1 MSHLKTDP
9 PFKQTIT
16 EPKSLGPF
24 RFIASIALLLS
35 GILFFLYPTLRPFS
49 DETTLQGAFA
59 FSSMSWL
66 LSHLLGI
73 IAFMLLPVGLLG
85 LYDTMENK
93 KARKTAFYGFLFS
106 YVGMGCTLPFY
117 GAEVFAL
124 DVIGQEALNQNKDS
138 ILELANAIRFG
149 PGFLMILIG
158 LTLLAI
164 GSFLVA
170 ISIWRSG
177 TMTKWAGIPLALGFL
192 LYLPQYVATQ
202 PLRIIHGL
210 LIALG
215 CIWIAVIIWKHRYE
229 DRG

>member
-1 MSHLKTDP
+1 MNHLKTVSAL
-9 PFKQTIT
+9 KQTIN
-16 EPKSLGPF
+16 EPKSMGAF
-24 RFIASIALLLS
+24 HQIAVIALLFS

-49 DETTLQGAFA
+49 DETTLQGAAAFA
-59 FSSMSWL
+59 SLSWL
-66 LSHLLGI
+66 LSHVLGI

-85 LYDTMENK
+85 LYDIIENK
-93 KARKTAFYGFLFS
+93 NAQKTAFYGFLFC

-124 DVIGQEALNQNKDS
+124 DVIGQEALNQNRDS
-138 ILELANAIRFG
+138 VLELANAIRFG

-164 GSFLVA
+164 GSALVA

-177 TMTKWAGIPLALGFL
+177 TMTKWAGIPLALGFI

-210 LIALG
+210 VIAIG
-215 CIWIAVIIWKHRYE
+215 CIWIALVIWKHRYKE
-229 DRG
+229 RA